1 MDKLEV
7 VAWTAKKNLAWL
19 RGAAFREATM
29 FSWEPA
35 GQYIALTPHAPA
47 QAEIDRLR
55 EEVPRLEASLR
66 TVQNAATTL
75 HRSRDTELAHLREN
89 AAFDQRLRQE
99 HQSLMDRDALMTDA
113 LLAAEAEI
121 DRLRGEVAE
130 WKGSAEALGAKL
142 DALTPEGTCGC
153 SIDAPGDVCQHHSP
167 ALVAMTAR
175 AMTAEAEVARL
186 TALNRELEGLLVT
199 QGIWRKNKDTP
210 HD

>member
-7 VAWTAKKNLAWL
+7 VGWTAKKNLAWL

-75 HRSRDTELAHLREN
+75 HRVRDTELAHLREN

-121 DRLRGEVAE
+121 DRLRGEVAR
-130 WKGSAEALGAKL
+130 LQRL
-142 DALTPEGTCGC
+142 IDDA
-153 SIDAPGDVCQHHSP
+153 
-167 ALVAMTAR
+167 TADNN
-175 AMTAEAEVARL
+175 TAEAQVFTLRGTISKAVRILSDSKAHELTRILDARDVL
-186 TALNRELEGLLVT
+186 ILSDPTTL
-199 QGIWRKNKDTP
+199 KDTP